1 MTVKEIEKAIEKLS
15 EDDLSDLRE
24 WFYKFDNEVWDKQ
37 FESENCGV
45 KSFVDKF
52 NLNRMISGFF
62 VDFNIAVNTLPYRVI
77 IADDTAAKNYFAFFK
92 VSL

>member
-37 FESENCGV
+37 FESDV
-45 KSFVDKF
+45 KAEKLDRLAEKAISDYRAGKF
-52 NLNRMISGFF
+52 KNL
-62 VDFNIAVNTLPYRVI
+62 
-77 IADDTAAKNYFAFFK
+77 
-92 VSL
+92 

>member
-37 FESENCGV
+37 FESDV
-45 KSFVDKF
+45 KAEKLDRLAEKAISDYRAGKF
-52 NLNRMISGFF
+52 KKL
-62 VDFNIAVNTLPYRVI
+62 
-77 IADDTAAKNYFAFFK
+77 
-92 VSL
+92 